1 MSGSGLDTL
10 PRRGD
15 DDLSEARVR
24 QVVAETAR
32 RLDADQPQLVRAM
45 SDLLAREIDELDS
58 DPRLMELLVAS
69 VDGNTKTLIHILAND
84 IPVEHLRPTTAAVE
98 YALRL
103 AQRGIPAA
111 SLIRAYH
118 MGQDSF
124 RQRCFVELQRGGHPP
139 ELRLLAMD
147 RIAAVLHRYI
157 DWITQYLIDEYERER
172 ARWLSSEETVRSSL
186 IHAVIAGQPVDH
198 AGFEEGTA
206 YRLDQ
211 WHVGLVVWTASS
223 APSTGA
229 PLGTAADEHRA
240 LESFVRRLTGSLGCA
255 RAPLVSAVDRST
267 AWAWLPMRAAAGATG
282 ARSLDLTAVRA
293 FAAAN
298 GRLRMTLGLA
308 AHGEAGFRRTHEQA
322 QQARTVALM
331 AGDRVPAAVS
341 FGDEGVAIVAV
352 MARELERTRAWVAG
366 VLGRLAVDDESTA
379 ALRETMRVFLLTG
392 DNYSRTADL
401 LVLHRNTVKY
411 RVSKVLEERGGSVD
425 SDRLDVALA
434 LQACHLL
441 GAAVLQPSP
450 KTVRVSSAGGSPRGT
465 R

>member
-1 MSGSGLDTL
+1 MSGSGLDTF
-10 PRRGD
+10 PRQDD

-24 QVVAETAR
+24 QVAAETAR

-186 IHAVIAGQPVDH
+186 IHAVVAGQPVDH
-198 AGFEEGTA
+198 AGFEEGTG

-223 APSTGA
+223 APSAGA
-229 PLGTAADEHRA
+229 PVGTAADEHRA

-255 RAPLVSAVDRST
+255 RAPLVTAVDRST
-267 AWAWLPMRAAAGATG
+267 AWAWLPMRPAAGAAG

-293 FAAAN
+293 FAGAN

-322 QQARTVALM
+322 QEARTVALM
-331 AGDRVPAAVS
+331 AVDRVPAAVS

-352 MARELERTRAWVAG
+352 MARDLERTRAWVAG
-366 VLGRLAVDDESTA
+366 VLGRLAVADENTA

-425 SDRLDVALA
+425 SNRLDVALA
-434 LQACHLL
+434 LQACHFL
-441 GAAVLQPSP
+441 GAPVLQPSP
-450 KTVRVSSAGGSPRGT
+450 KAVRGSTAGGSPRGT

>member
-1 MSGSGLDTL
+1 MSSGLGTR
-10 PRRGD
+10 PRQG
-15 DDLSEARVR
+15 DDLSEERVL
-24 QVVAETAR
+24 QAVAETVR

-45 SDLLAREIDELDS
+45 SDLLAREISELDS
-58 DPRLMELLVAS
+58 DPRLVELLEAS

-103 AQRGIPAA
+103 AQRSIPAA

-147 RIAAVLHRYI
+147 RISAVLHRYI
-157 DWITQYLIDEYERER
+157 DWTTQYVIDEYERER

-186 IHAVIAGQPVDH
+186 IHAVVAGHSVDH
-198 AGFEEGTA
+198 AGFEEGTG

-211 WHVGLVVWTASS
+211 WHVGLVVWTA
-223 APSTGA
+223 APVSPAGG
-229 PLGTAADEHRA
+229 PVGTAVDEHRA
-240 LESFVRRLTGSLGCA
+240 LESFVRRLGGILGCA
-255 RAPLVSAVDRST
+255 RAPLVTAVDRST
-267 AWAWLPMRAAAGATG
+267 AWAWLPMRAAAGANR

-293 FAAAN
+293 FATN
-298 GRLRMTLGLA
+298 DGRLRLALGVPA
-308 AHGEAGFRRTHEQA
+308 RGEAGFRRTHEQA
-322 QQARTVALM
+322 QQARSVALM
-331 AGDRVPAAVS
+331 GGDRVPAAVS

-352 MARELERTRAWVAG
+352 MARDLERTRAWVAE
-366 VLGRLAVDDESTA
+366 VLGRLAVDDQSTA

-411 RVSKVLEERGGSVD
+411 RVNKVLEERGGSVD
-425 SDRLDVALA
+425 SNRLDVALA
-434 LQACHLL
+434 LQAGHLL
-441 GAAVLQPSP
+441 GASVLQPSP
-450 KTVRVSSAGGSPRGT
+450 KAVRGSTGGGAPRGP